1 MKKLLLGV
9 VCFVA
14 FTHLKAQE
22 ITQDSTII
30 PSDTI
35 IEVKKPII
43 TFESGVFG
51 QVGVEITPILSSFR
65 PMTNLELGIQYKA
78 LFAGF
83 GVHDFKGTITSYL
96 VFPNQ
101 FTIAYRYGAA
111 NLGVRVLQTRFVELQ
126 MRCNYGL
133 GDVVWQ
139 NDQNGE
145 NFIRDEFR
153 MFHPEL
159 LAFYSPIP
167 YAKLFIQA
175 GYKKMNGLKLAK
187 LEEQDFS
194 GLTIGIGLRC
204 GIYQK

>member
-51 QVGVEITPILSSFR
+51 QVGVEITPILNSFR

-101 FTIAYRYGAA
+101 FT
-111 NLGVRVLQTRFVELQ
+111 
-126 MRCNYGL
+126 
-133 GDVVWQ
+133 
-139 NDQNGE
+139 
-145 NFIRDEFR
+145 
-153 MFHPEL
+153 
-159 LAFYSPIP
+159 
-167 YAKLFIQA
+167 
-175 GYKKMNGLKLAK
+175 
-187 LEEQDFS
+187 
-194 GLTIGIGLRC
+194 
-204 GIYQK
+204 